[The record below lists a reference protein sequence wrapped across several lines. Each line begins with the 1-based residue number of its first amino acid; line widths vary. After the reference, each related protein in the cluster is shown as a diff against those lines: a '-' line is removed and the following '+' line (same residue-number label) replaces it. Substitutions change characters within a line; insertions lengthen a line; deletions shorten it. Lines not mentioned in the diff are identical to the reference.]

1 MRGSM
6 KVFTWLLT
14 LFLFTTSLFAG
25 IVEQDAVF
33 AKLQQGQP
41 ICADNALELM
51 SGSIGKD
58 SARGRSE
65 WVDVEAAPGF
75 TKAMRVTTA
84 QRQTNPWSLQTTV
97 KNMYEVKKGDAMLAV
112 FYARAVTPGAN
123 GMAQSAFIFELGR
136 EPYEKSGNLGFEVS
150 AQWTKFYAPM
160 ESKADYA
167 AGEALVHFHAG
178 YDPQAVEIGGLQ
190 LLNYGRQVG
199 VRDLPFTPHTY
210 QGREAAAPWR
220 QEAAQRIEQIRKG
233 DLTVIVRNASG
244 EAVPGVRVAVR
255 MQKHAYGFGSAVAG
269 EMLFK
274 MGPDAEMYRE
284 VIARS
289 FNKVVLE
296 NDLKWDGFDHNPKRA
311 KDSVQW
317 LRDAGMAVRGHC
329 LLWPGWKNLPKDLAT
344 LPAEALRKRI
354 LDHVREEVGAF
365 KGQLVEWDVVNEP
378 FTNTD
383 VQKVLGEG
391 ILADVFKLAHETDPK
406 PVLFINDYS
415 ILSHGGT
422 DQAHQDHYFNTI
434 RTLLA
439 AGAPVQG
446 IGMQGHFNEQLTPP
460 PRLWKVLDRFAALGL
475 PIQVTE
481 MDINVWEDDTQ
492 ADYTRDLMTA
502 VFAHPST
509 IGILTW
515 GFWEGRHWI
524 PSAASW
530 RKDWLLRPAG
540 KAWYDMVFREW
551 WTSADMETD
560 ASGTVKVR
568 GFLGDY
574 TIEVK
579 AGDKTAKQPASL
591 VKAGSRVEVTL

>member
-1 MRGSM
+1 M
-6 KVFTWLLT
+6 KVFTRLLT
-14 LFLFTTSLFAG
+14 LFLFTASSLLAG
-25 IVEQDAVF
+25 IAEQDALF
-33 AKLQQGQP
+33 TKLPPGSP
-41 ICADNALELM
+41 VLAENALELM
-51 SGSIGKD
+51 SGSIGKG
-58 SARGRSE
+58 SAMGRSE
-65 WVDVEAAPGF
+65 WVDVEASPGF
-75 TKAMRVTTA
+75 TKAMRVTTS
-84 QRQTNPWSLQTTV
+84 QRQPNPWSLQTTL
-97 KNMYEVKKGDAMLAV
+97 KNAQVVKKGDALLAV
-112 FYARAVTPGAN
+112 FFARAAQAGPN
-123 GMAQSAFIFELGR
+123 GTAQSAFIFELGR
-136 EPYEKSGNLGFEVS
+136 EPYAKSGNFPFEVS
-150 AQWTKFYAPM
+150 ARWAKFYVPM
-160 ESKADYA
+160 ESIADYA

-190 LLNYGRQVG
+190 LLNYGSQVG
-199 VRDLPFTPHTY
+199 VRGLPITPLTY
-210 QGREAAAPWR
+210 QGREADAPWR
-220 QEAAQRIEQIRKG
+220 KEAAARIERDRKG
-233 DLTVIVRNASG
+233 DLTVVVRDAG
-244 EAVPGVRVAVR
+244 GKAVPGAKVAVR

-274 MGPDAEMYRE
+274 TGPDAEMYRE

-296 NDLKWDGFDHNPKRA
+296 NDLKWDAFDHNPKRA
-311 KDSVQW
+311 TDSVQW

-383 VQKVLGEG
+383 VQKVLGDG

-434 RTLLA
+434 RALLD

-460 PRLWKVLDRFAALGL
+460 PRLWKVLDRFATFGL
-475 PIQVTE
+475 PIQITE
-481 MDINVWEDDTQ
+481 MDIDVLDESAQ

-515 GFWEGRHWI
+515 GFWEDRHWI
-524 PSAASW
+524 PMAASW

-551 WTSADMETD
+551 WTSAETETD

-579 AGDKTAKQPASL
+579 AGGETAKQPASL
-591 VKAGSRVEVTL
+591 VKAGSRVEITL